1 MKAQPVGIA
10 HTDTLAC
17 VELTSHLMQVLTI
30 LFCSV
35 DDWESKQAGW
45 QETIKVLTHM
55 SENVVKHKFLGNYK

>member
-1 MKAQPVGIA
+1 MSMA
-10 HTDTLAC
+10 HTHTHIMASG
-17 VELTSHLMQVLTI
+17 EFPSHLMQVLTM

-55 SENVVKHKFLGNYK
+55 SENVVKDKFVGNYK